1 MSGLRKTHLST
12 NEKASA
18 KAKASQSKYQR
29 NADWVARQKEREQK
43 VVDAVNK
50 KLAQLNRP
58 LVSMKLHR
66 PNFKGTTRPDYVSLV
81 TFLLCPHSMLVICSD
96 FHISFC

>member
-1 MSGLRKTHLST
+1 MSSSRKTPTST

-18 KAKASQSKYQR
+18 KAKC
-29 NADWVARQKEREQK
+29 NTEWVARQKEREQK